1 VRAALAFIARSAP
14 PPDASVVEVTACFD
28 VITRFADAI
37 GAVPHS
43 EQGLSREQAMAH
55 EGRFFEL
62 GYADDYGDGV
72 AEGWKR
78 VEEAILE
85 TPGAL
90 DPSVRRAIFSGD
102 DPPELAPLLEK
113 VRRNAYK
120 IVDRD
125 VEGLGVDVVI
135 EATLAAALGEALRD
149 RARALEAIG

>member
-1 VRAALAFIARSAP
+1 VK
-14 PPDASVVEVTACFD
+14 ACFD

-43 EQGLSREQAMAH
+43 EQGLSREQAIAH

-62 GYADDYGDGV
+62 GYADEYGAGV
-72 AEGWKR
+72 GEGWQR
-78 VEEAILE
+78 VMDAILE

-90 DPSVRRAIFSGD
+90 DVDTRRAIFDGN

-113 VRRNAYK
+113 VRRRAYA

-125 VEGLGVDVVI
+125 VEGLDVDVVV

-149 RARALEAIG
+149 RERAYEALAE